1 MVPKRGNDIMGCE
14 TARLLKLTTSDG
26 VHPLKFIVPRKSDAF
41 QDDIFPDCPSPLPA
55 HSADEWLQGSSE
67 VPKTMSLNPEFS
79 ASPSKRH
86 LTKREF
92 VVRTVAQVEGELKEA
107 KSRIKYLENKLKE
120 SGIDTD

>member
-1 MVPKRGNDIMGCE
+1 MVPKYGNDIMGCE
-14 TARLLKLTTSDG
+14 TARLLKLTISDG

-41 QDDIFPDCPSPLPA
+41 QDDILPDFPSPLPA
-55 HSADEWLQGSSE
+55 HSADEWLQGRSK
-67 VPKTMSLNPEFS
+67 VPTTMSLNPAFS
-79 ASPSKRH
+79 DSPSKRH